1 MTEVDDRFEL
11 VQMATMEGDY
21 NMREDVALKESKLGC
36 YWFSGLSG
44 AGKTTLANWVKS
56 QLEIAGVRCVV
67 LDGDEIRK
75 TLNSDLKFDRESR
88 RENSRRIAAVAKM
101 FLDSGSVVLVS
112 TIAPFAE
119 DRAHARACFG
129 AGEFFEV
136 YVTTPFEACKKR
148 DPKGLYAGLST
159 GALPNFTG
167 HDAPYEPPEHPEFR
181 IGTEGSSVAESG
193 AQLVRHIVSRFSRG
207 VVRHAARLEECLDV
221 G

>member
-1 MTEVDDRFEL
+1 
-11 VQMATMEGDY
+11 MATMGNDY
-21 NMREDVALKESKLGC
+21 NMREDVGLKESQLGC

-44 AGKTTLANWVKS
+44 AGKTTLANWMKS
-56 QLEIAGVRCVV
+56 QLEIAGIRCVV
-67 LDGDEIRK
+67 LDGDEIRR

-101 FLDSGSVVLVS
+101 FFDSGSVVLVS
-112 TIAPFAE
+112 TIAPYAE

-148 DPKGLYAGLST
+148 DPKGLYAGLS
-159 GALPNFTG
+159 AAVSPNFTG

-181 IGTEGSSVAESG
+181 ISTEGRSVAESG
-193 AQLVRHIVSRFSRG
+193 AQMVRHIVSRFSG
-207 VVRHAARLEECLDV
+207 GAVGHATWLEECRDV
-221 G
+221 GRMFELRR